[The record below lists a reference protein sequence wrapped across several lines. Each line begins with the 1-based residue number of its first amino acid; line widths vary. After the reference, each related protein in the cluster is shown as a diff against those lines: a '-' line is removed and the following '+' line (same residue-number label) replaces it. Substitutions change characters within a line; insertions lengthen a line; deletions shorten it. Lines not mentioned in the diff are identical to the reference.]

1 MRYGVIMGA
10 FVLLCAA
17 AIADSKTSPASQMV
31 GLVERVGDRG
41 KIDWQ
46 YGVIYGKGVGPIPSN
61 EPNRAKAYLKAR
73 RYAQMAAL
81 ENLLMVIDRVRVDAT
96 AYAEDFEVR
105 SERIRTEVRG
115 FVKGAEL
122 VSERMITLNGAP
134 AVEVTMA
141 VRMYGEEGLGRIL
154 LPEAAAQSAR
164 ASTTPPVVTRPAPA
178 APATPAPAPPQ
189 VAQPANAYTSVIIDT
204 RGLGIRPAMSPK
216 IRRQDG
222 SEVWGT
228 VNASQDFVI
237 DHGIVAYAKTLE
249 EAKANRRAGGNPLI
263 LRAVGYAKTPGRC
276 DPVLSDNDV
285 RLLLTANETSGFLS
299 EYRVIFVID

>member
-1 MRYGVIMGA
+1 MRYGVILGA
-10 FVLLCAA
+10 FILLYAA
-17 AIADSKTSPASQMV
+17 AMVNSKASPPSQMV

-81 ENLLMVIDRVRVDAT
+81 ENLLMVIDRVRVDST

-122 VSERMITLNGAP
+122 VSERMVTLNGAP

-164 ASTTPPVVTRPAPA
+164 ASTPPPIVTRSVTAPVTPAPA
-178 APATPAPAPPQ
+178 APQ

-285 RLLLTANETSGFLS
+285 RLLLTANETSGFLN